1 MKLVNFWEKSY
12 RHRKAK
18 RDPCHLYQQFDEN
31 VGLVFG
37 GFVFPLCIFSFGIRT
52 RWIDRRLESGNSG
65 DSGREI
71 IGDAAIFAFGK
82 TGFRLGFKWS
92 ILLGSF
98 LLSIYFLLPSI
109 FPRSILLIVVMSV
122 VAAFEILIYWIARLS
137 IMSLDGEK
145 PLWPRYQFSGN
156 YRKTGFDTGAVCG
169 RLSGSRGG
177 FASMFAV
184 VTVVSIISALPIF
197 SFEIIK

>member
-1 MKLVNFWEKSY
+1 MV
-12 RHRKAK
+12 
-18 RDPCHLYQQFDEN
+18 
-31 VGLVFG
+31 
-37 GFVFPLCIFSFGIRT
+37 
-52 RWIDRRLESGNSG
+52 
-65 DSGREI
+65 DSL
-71 IGDAAIFAFGK
+71 GK
-82 TGFRLGFKWS
+82 
-92 ILLGSF
+92 F

-145 PLWPRYQFSGN
+145 SHYGHDVSFLAI
-156 YRKTGFDTGAVCG
+156 TE
-169 RLSGSRGG
+169 RLVSILGPFVGGYLVTRGG